1 MRISVEYTWR
11 SPNIASKERLII
23 IHAKRALSCYLNI
36 SLFKKQFNNYFKPE
50 INAVYIT
57 ENILKKL
64 PKTVL
69 VDKIYLHCTDKQ
81 MQLINILLTATLV
94 CSFFLQ
100 AIRSERKGNIVDIVS
115 VLQFHSVAVTY
126 HRARARR
133 IPRLISIR
141 NNQEH
146 LFHVQRSAIFN

>member
-23 IHAKRALSCYLNI
+23 IHTKRALSCYLNI
-36 SLFKKQFNNYFKPE
+36 NVNLFKEQFNNYFKPK
-50 INAVYIT
+50 INVMYIT
-57 ENILKKL
+57 KDILKKL

-100 AIRSERKGNIVDIVS
+100 AIRPERKRNTVDIVS

-133 IPRLISIR
+133 ATT
-141 NNQEH
+141 H
-146 LFHVQRSAIFN
+146 